1 MRQALDGRGSD
12 PHWIVLH
19 HPYTR
24 PDGVRVPART
34 KALYWPGAG
43 LLFGQEAEQAESNFP
58 RVATVADKVAGL
70 KWEGS

>member
-1 MRQALDGRGSD
+1 MRQAWGGCGGN
-12 PHWIVLH
+12 PHWVVLH

-34 KALYWPGAG
+34 KALYYPGTG
-43 LLFGQEAEQAESNFP
+43 FLFGQEAEQAESNFTSD
-58 RVATVADKVAGL
+58 ATVAHKVEGL